1 MTRGHNWVVG
11 QRHRVVQPDALAIE
25 PCQRLGHPERRRR
38 KPQRAPR
45 ELLEG
50 YFDFHFKH
58 RADLLLVVTELSTL
72 ADLGLMDRML
82 AWRERLTKLVL
93 GGRPT
98 LDQSTRAVIAFGDC
112 RIAVCSFPIL
122 DMTNSAAPP
131 STVPWRRW
139 ASEPLAY
146 RLTVPESFTGKFAAG
161 LASYGEKPCID
172 FEGRWYS
179 GDDITGYAKAIAAT
193 LRDAGVVDGAPVGLV
208 VRNRLQHAAAI
219 IGFLAAGRPVSMIYS
234 FQSPEAIGRD
244 IEKLNLAAIV
254 ADRDDWTAPVIAA
267 AKRAGSAGVAI
278 SLQEPTVAAVEGLEH
293 RDSDRRHAEVEPG
306 VALQIL
312 TSGTTGPPKRQDIK
326 TPVLERTVF
335 SVTSGEKAPPGAPPE
350 FAYWQFGGIGVCQL
364 VAGVYNARRIVM
376 LERFT
381 VAGFVNAIKTHR
393 IKRSGVQPAVIR
405 MLLDADVPKDD
416 LASLEFLI
424 SASGPLDP
432 ETRDE
437 FEKHFDIPIRLAYG
451 ATEFAGSLCAWTP
464 ADVEK
469 FGETKRNSVGK
480 PLPDTQVRIVDPDTG
495 NEQPAGEQGLLEAKV
510 APISPDWIRTTDVAS
525 IDADG
530 FVTLHGRADGAIN
543 RGGFKILPETVRRVL
558 VSHSAV
564 RDACVVGVP
573 DKRLGQVPFAAI
585 EATPGMT
592 IPSSDELKELVR
604 QALPVY
610 NVPVDFA
617 VVDELPRNP
626 ALKVS
631 LPAVAA
637 LYERRA
643 NK

>member
-1 MTRGHNWVVG
+1 
-11 QRHRVVQPDALAIE
+11 
-25 PCQRLGHPERRRR
+25 
-38 KPQRAPR
+38 
-45 ELLEG
+45 
-50 YFDFHFKH
+50 
-58 RADLLLVVTELSTL
+58 
-72 ADLGLMDRML
+72 
-82 AWRERLTKLVL
+82 
-93 GGRPT
+93 
-98 LDQSTRAVIAFGDC
+98 
-112 RIAVCSFPIL
+112 
-122 DMTNSAAPP
+122 
-131 STVPWRRW
+131 
-139 ASEPLAY
+139 
-146 RLTVPESFTGKFAAG
+146 VPESFTETFAAG
-161 LASYGEKPCID
+161 LASYGEQQCIE
-172 FEGRWYS
+172 FEGRWYT
-179 GDDITGYAKAIAAT
+179 GADITEYADAIEAR
-193 LRDAGVVDGAPVGLV
+193 LRDAGVPDGAPVGLV

-244 IEKLNLAAIV
+244 IEKLNLAAVV
-254 ADRDDWTAPVIAA
+254 ADREDWADDVIAA
-267 AKRAGSAGVAI
+267 AKGTGSAGIAI
-278 SLQEPTVAAVEGLEH
+278 SLTQPLVAAVDGLEH
-293 RDSDRRHAEVEPG
+293 RDQTRQHAHVEPG

-326 TPVLERTVF
+326 TSVLERTVF
-335 SVTSGEKAPPGAPPE
+335 SVTSGEKAPPDAPPE

-364 VAGVYNARRIVM
+364 VAGVHNARRIVM

-381 VAGFVNAIKTHR
+381 VDGFVHAIKTHR

-437 FEKHFDIPIRLAYG
+437 FEKHFNIPIRLAYG
-451 ATEFAGSLCAWTP
+451 ATEFAGSLCAWMP
-464 ADVEK
+464 DDIERY
-469 FGETKRNSVGK
+469 GESKRNSVGR
-480 PLPDTQVRIVDPDTG
+480 PLPDTQVRVVEPDTG
-495 NEQPAGEQGLLEAKV
+495 AELPVGQQGLLEAKV
-510 APISPDWIRTTDVAS
+510 TPISPDWIRTTDIAS

-558 VSHSAV
+558 ISHPAV

-585 EATPGMT
+585 EATPGMPV
-592 IPSSDELKELVR
+592 PSVDELKDLVR
-604 QALPVY
+604 QSLPVY

-637 LYERRA
+637 LYGAR
-643 NK
+643 

>member
-1 MTRGHNWVVG
+1 
-11 QRHRVVQPDALAIE
+11 
-25 PCQRLGHPERRRR
+25 
-38 KPQRAPR
+38 
-45 ELLEG
+45 
-50 YFDFHFKH
+50 
-58 RADLLLVVTELSTL
+58 
-72 ADLGLMDRML
+72 
-82 AWRERLTKLVL
+82 
-93 GGRPT
+93 
-98 LDQSTRAVIAFGDC
+98 
-112 RIAVCSFPIL
+112 
-122 DMTNSAAPP
+122 
-131 STVPWRRW
+131 
-139 ASEPLAY
+139 
-146 RLTVPESFTGKFAAG
+146 VPESFTETFAAG
-161 LASYGEKPCID
+161 LASYGEKPCIE

-179 GDDITGYAKAIAAT
+179 GDEITGYADAIAAR
-193 LRDAGVVDGAPVGLV
+193 LHDAGVADGAPVGLV
-208 VRNRLQHAAAI
+208 VRNRLPHAAAI

-234 FQSPEAIGRD
+234 FQSPESIGGD
-244 IEKLNLAAIV
+244 IEELELSAIV
-254 ADRDDWTAPVIAA
+254 VDREDWTGEVITA
-267 AKRAGSAGVAI
+267 AKRACSAGVAI
-278 SLQEPTVAAVEGLEH
+278 SLSPPLVASVDGLER
-293 RDSDRRHAEVEPG
+293 RDESRRHAEVEPG

-364 VAGVYNARRIVM
+364 VAGVYNSRRIVM

-381 VAGFVNAIKTHR
+381 VDGFVRAIKTHG

-405 MLLDADVPKDD
+405 MLLDTDVPKED

-464 ADVEK
+464 DQIDE
-469 FGETKRNSVGK
+469 FGESKRNSVGR

-495 NEQPAGEQGLLEAKV
+495 AELAAGEQGLLEAKV
-510 APISPDWIRTTDVAS
+510 APISPDWIRTTDIAS

-558 VSHSAV
+558 ISHPAV

-585 EATPGMT
+585 EATPGMPV
-592 IPSSDELKELVR
+592 PSGDELKDLVR
-604 QALPVY
+604 QSLPVY

-617 VVDELPRNP
+617 VVDELLRNP

-631 LPAVAA
+631 LPEVAA
-637 LYERRA
+637 LYAPRA